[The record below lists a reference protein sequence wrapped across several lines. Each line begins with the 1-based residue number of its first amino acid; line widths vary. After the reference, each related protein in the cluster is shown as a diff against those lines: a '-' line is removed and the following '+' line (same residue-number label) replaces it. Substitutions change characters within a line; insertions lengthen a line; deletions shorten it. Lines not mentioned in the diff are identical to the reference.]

1 MVGFVFWFI
10 LFRVLIRFPAAA
22 ATLNLITGAH
32 SLIHTGGEDIAAE
45 QIYCQVCKYFILS
58 TNIWIFSVDTS
69 SGASSLVIV
78 SNFILD

>member
-32 SLIHTGGEDIAAE
+32 SLIHTGGGDIAAE
-45 QIYCQVCKYFILS
+45 QIYCQVCEYFILS
-58 TNIWIFSVDTS
+58 TNI
-69 SGASSLVIV
+69 
-78 SNFILD
+78 